1 MSAAI
6 IDDSVK
12 NPSCEKP
19 SQTYSLGILFM
30 DESEKGLTHP
40 FFASVLNGFKI
51 AAEARG
57 YEVTFREFEG
67 RHEIP
72 TDVLLEGLRWLR
84 S

>member
-30 DESEKGLTHP
+30 
-40 FFASVLNGFKI
+40 AVMM
-51 AAEARG
+51 
-57 YEVTFREFEG
+57 
-67 RHEIP
+67 
-72 TDVLLEGLRWLR
+72 
-84 S
+84 